1 MESDRIKRSRFT
13 YIARRNQ
20 VSRKLNVEMHIHN
33 RVVTALMLSVGGF
46 ASRRLLLLSTLLV
59 WTQDSRISSK
69 LYISFIFKRE
79 KTFTDSYNIS
89 WSPSALKSRQGTDKG
104 RQQRS
109 KPPNHQICGKRVVP
123 LLLCGTMTSIFPAYY
138 KCSQMQRCRLAATTT
153 S

>member
-109 KPPNHQICGKRVVP
+109 KPPNHQICGKTRCSLAP
-123 LLLCGTMTSIFPAYY
+123 LRNNDEHIPCILQVLTD
-138 KCSQMQRCRLAATTT
+138 AALQAGRHHY
-153 S
+153 